1 MNDIIDMYLLGTV
14 FDMIFIM
21 IFIFIYVLYK
31 NVTTNISDKIKI
43 SLLVVAI
50 IFLSWL
56 SFIVMTILV
65 CLYILKKVL
74 VL

>member
-43 SLLVVAI
+43 SLLVVVI

-56 SFIVMTILV
+56 SLIVISFLV
-65 CLYILKKVL
+65 CLFIIKRC
-74 VL
+74 